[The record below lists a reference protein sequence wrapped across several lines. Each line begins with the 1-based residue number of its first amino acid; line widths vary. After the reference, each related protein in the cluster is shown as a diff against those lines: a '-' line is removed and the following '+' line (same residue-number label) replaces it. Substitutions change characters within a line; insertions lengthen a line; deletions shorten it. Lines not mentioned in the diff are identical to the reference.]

1 LNDLQVTLGGSHL
14 ILVTPSVA
22 LIYLLGVKNRWA
34 LVLPKYDCFVPDPL
48 AYFVEGKAATADL
61 VEPFLWN
68 ADVGADAYGG
78 DTDKYR
84 GAVLE
89 QYRLY
94 VEMADRVSAR
104 RGLANT
110 FFLTLN
116 TAVFTTLGLFATHSR
131 LTTRWLLVFPL
142 IVLLAE
148 CLTWFWIVRSYRQ
161 LNSGKW
167 AVVGALEKRLPAS
180 PWWNA
185 EWEALGR
192 GEKPELYWPLTHIEQ
207 IVPLL
212 FALTYLGAFIAV
224 MVS

>member
-1 LNDLQVTLGGSHL
+1 M
-14 ILVTPSVA
+14 PE
-22 LIYLLGVKNRWA
+22 
-34 LVLPKYDCFVPDPL
+34 LPKYNCLVPDPL
-48 AYFVEGKAATADL
+48 SYFVEGRAAMPDQ

-68 ADVGADAYGG
+68 ADIGSSAYDGNDG
-78 DTDKYR
+78 RYR
-84 GAVLE
+84 EAILE
-89 QYRLY
+89 QYKHY

-104 RGLANT
+104 RALANT

-116 TAVFTTLGLFATHSR
+116 TAIFTTLGLFATHNP
-131 LTTRWLLVFPL
+131 LTRRWLLVFPL

-207 IVPLL
+207 LVPLL
-212 FALTYLGAFIAV
+212 FAATYLGGFIAV